1 MSFCSQGGGGSAQ
14 LPPLDTEP
22 PGVGQTPLDADPL
35 GLGRPPLD
43 ADPTPKV
50 GQTPLPDTVN
60 KRAVRILLE
69 CILVKVKRL
78 SVTLLSVLIVYFV
91 REIQIELSEIAILRF
106 LLQSVFIIL
115 QCVQLYLAQSIILRC
130 LLI

>member
-60 KRAVRILLE
+60 KRVVRILLE
-69 CILVKVKRL
+69 CILVLKIKLECVPNFVVQHL
-78 SVTLLSVLIVYFV
+78 SGNLMLP
-91 REIQIELSEIAILRF
+91 
-106 LLQSVFIIL
+106 
-115 QCVQLYLAQSIILRC
+115 QL
-130 LLI
+130 